1 MDNKYEI
8 EYEQDYEKY
17 YFEYRDK
24 YKSDTCVINSIRKLD
39 YERNRLIELENE
51 IKRGVMDTS
60 ELVSIIALFTSMM
73 SLMIAKDSN
82 EIGIII
88 IIGYAVFALVYRRR
102 SNAKYNKKVLEIN
115 NKIKSVDLRIIA
127 LKNLMY
133 EKHKVIV

>member
-24 YKSDTCVINSIRKLD
+24 YKSDTCVINSIRKLE
-39 YERNRLIELENE
+39 YEKNRLVELENE
-51 IKRGVMDTS
+51 IKRGIMDTS

-88 IIGYAVFALVYRRR
+88 IIGYAVFALIYRRKCN
-102 SNAKYNKKVLEIN
+102 SKYDKKVLEIN